1 MSIKPLLDK
10 NLTPFLKRFDGFIDA
25 EFRSIEI
32 VSPTT
37 VKITLAAQ
45 DSARGFDWITIEL
58 EFNGVNNA
66 RVLDNSK
73 LSHIDMSNGITL
85 IYADNQFVFGVGDY
99 NYSNITD
106 SICYIKAI
114 SLKYLEGGF

>member
-1 MSIKPLLDK
+1 MKPLLDK

-25 EFRSIEI
+25 ELRSIEI

-58 EFNGVNNA
+58 EFNGVNDA

>member
-1 MSIKPLLDK
+1 MKPLLDK
-10 NLTPFLKRFDGFIDA
+10 NLASFLKRFDGFIDA

-58 EFNGVNNA
+58 EFNGVNDA